1 MKRKRHSAKVKAAII
16 ARQGGLCAR
25 SGVPLA
31 GRRVEYNHVIPLALG
46 GADHPD
52 NLEAIT
58 AEAHRELTSQHMGQI
73 AKAKRC
79 EKKLTRAAIRKPKK
93 AWPTRNLAG
102 RSFPDNLTRKFNRTV
117 IPRAPRAAQ
126 S

>member
-1 MKRKRHSAKVKAAII
+1 MKRKRHSAKVKASII
-16 ARQGGLCAR
+16 ERQGGLCAR
-25 SGVPLA
+25 TGVPLA

-58 AEAHRELTSQHMGQI
+58 AEAHRKLTSRHMGQI

-79 EKKLTRAAIRKPKK
+79 EKKLTRDAIRKPKR
-93 AWPTRNLAG
+93 AWPARDLKSPG
-102 RSFPDNLTRKFNRTV
+102 FKGWRKFDGTPV
-117 IPRAPRAAQ
+117 TAP
-126 S
+126 

>member
-1 MKRKRHSAKVKAAII
+1 MKRKRHSAKVKASII
-16 ARQGGLCAR
+16 ERQGGLCAL
-25 SGVPLA
+25 SGLPL
-31 GRRVEYNHVIPLALG
+31 IPGQIDFDHIRALALG
-46 GADHPD
+46 GEDTPD
-52 NLEAIT
+52 NLRAVT
-58 AEAHRELTSQHMGQI
+58 REAHKVKTKADGKIITKADAQKRKTS
-73 AKAKRC
+73 RD
-79 EKKLTRAAIRKPKK
+79 AIRKPKK